1 MKVAQIKDIESLAD
15 GSTIGEMRVTVKKV
29 FPPRTG
35 KGKFGDWKVQNAVV
49 SDGTGEVRAAFWI
62 PDGID
67 DLQGQTVTIRSRA
80 SKKGLAGLTV
90 QYSDHSKANE
100 LKVTENAAIIDDAG
114 AAVESARSGGT
125 NGGGGAG
132 TWQVHNAVGRPAPV
146 QFGNPADARKYL
158 FQVAQLMVEAIKASH
173 WVGEQVKLTPEQLQA
188 VASSIFISGDRAGL
202 AKVFPTSTKPE
213 TKEEEA
219 VEEEEESDEIGF

>member
-1 MKVAQIKDIESLAD
+1 MKVATIKDLENLAD
-15 GSTIGEMRVTVKKV
+15 GTTIGEMRVNVKKV

-35 KGKFGDWKVQNAVV
+35 KGKFGDWKVQNAIVED
-49 SDGTGEVRAAFWI
+49 STGEVRAAFWI

-67 DLQGQTVTIRSRA
+67 DLQGQTITIRSRA

-90 QYSDHSKANE
+90 QFSDHSKANE
-100 LKVTENAAIIDDAG
+100 LKITENAAIIDDAG
-114 AAVESARSGGT
+114 AAVESFSAPV
-125 NGGGGAG
+125 AKP
-132 TWQVHNAVGRPAPV
+132 AGRPAPV
-146 QFGNPADARKYL
+146 QAGNPADARKYL

-202 AKVFPTSTKPE
+202 AKVFPASTKVE
-213 TKEEEA
+213 TTKEEPEQ
-219 VEEEEESDEIGF
+219 EEESDDIGF

>member
-15 GSTIGEMRVTVKKV
+15 GTTIGEMRVNVKKV

-35 KGKFGDWKVQNAVV
+35 KGKFGDWKVTNAIVED
-49 SDGTGEVRAAFWI
+49 STGEVRAAFWI

-67 DLQGQTVTIRSRA
+67 DLQGQTITIRSRA

-90 QYSDHSKANE
+90 QYSEHSKANE
-100 LKVTENAAIIDDAG
+100 LKITENAAIIDDAG
-114 AAVESARSGGT
+114 AAVESLSAP
-125 NGGGGAG
+125 AKP
-132 TWQVHNAVGRPAPV
+132 AGRPAPV
-146 QFGNPADARKYL
+146 QAGNPADARKYL

-213 TKEEEA
+213 PKQEEP
-219 VEEEEESDEIGF
+219 VDEEESDDIGF

>member
-1 MKVAQIKDIESLAD
+1 MKVATIADLAQLAD
-15 GSTIGEMRVTVKKV
+15 GTTIGEMRVNVKKV

-35 KGKFGDWKVQNAVV
+35 KGKFGDWKVQNAIV

-67 DLQGQTVTIRSRA
+67 DLQGQTITIRSRA
-80 SKKGLAGLTV
+80 GKKGLAGLTV
-90 QYSDHSKANE
+90 QFSDHAKANE
-100 LKVTENAAIIDDAG
+100 LKITDNAAIIDDAG
-114 AAVESARSGGT
+114 AAVESLSAP
-125 NGGGGAG
+125 AKP
-132 TWQVHNAVGRPAPV
+132 AGRPAPV
-146 QFGNPADARKYL
+146 QAGNPADARKYL

-202 AKVFPTSTKPE
+202 AKVFPTSTKVE
-213 TKEEEA
+213 TTKEEPEQ
-219 VEEEEESDEIGF
+219 EEESDDIGF